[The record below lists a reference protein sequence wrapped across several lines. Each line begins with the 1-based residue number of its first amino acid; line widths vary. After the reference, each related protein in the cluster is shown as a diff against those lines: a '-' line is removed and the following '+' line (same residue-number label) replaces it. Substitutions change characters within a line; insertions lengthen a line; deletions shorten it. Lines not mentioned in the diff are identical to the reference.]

1 MKKKKI
7 AVIGSGISGLSC
19 AWKLSEKFDVELFE
33 CDKRFGGH
41 SNTVEIN
48 EGKKV
53 INVDTGFIVFNN
65 HNYPVL
71 CNFFEN
77 LSVESYESDM
87 SFSVSIAHNNIE
99 YSGTNLFSIFA
110 QSKNI
115 FNLDFLK
122 MLFEI
127 VKFNR
132 NVEKDKKKFSDLTI
146 DQYLNKKKY
155 SDYFKYN
162 HLYPMAGSIWSSKL
176 DDIKN
181 YPFEKFVSFF
191 FLIMVC

>member
-1 MKKKKI
+1 
-7 AVIGSGISGLSC
+7 
-19 AWKLSEKFDVELFE
+19 
-33 CDKRFGGH
+33 
-41 SNTVEIN
+41 
-48 EGKKV
+48 
-53 INVDTGFIVFNN
+53 
-65 HNYPVL
+65 
-71 CNFFEN
+71 
-77 LSVESYESDM
+77 
-87 SFSVSIAHNNIE
+87 
-99 YSGTNLFSIFA
+99 
-110 QSKNI
+110 
-115 FNLDFLK
+115 

-191 FLIMVC
+191 F